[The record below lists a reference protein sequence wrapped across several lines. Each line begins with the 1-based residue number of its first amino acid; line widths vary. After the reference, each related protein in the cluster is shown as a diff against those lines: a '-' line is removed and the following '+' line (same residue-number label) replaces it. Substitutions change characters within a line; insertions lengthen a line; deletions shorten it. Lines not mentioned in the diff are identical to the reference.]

1 VTWPQAGVRWRRWRS
16 WLLIALILPL
26 GGVAVAV
33 LHRQPENQYLNP
45 GVVTANG
52 THALAGVLTGL
63 GHQVTTVTSAS
74 AAVRAAT
81 PGSTLVITSPRY
93 LSGADLSAL
102 GSVRASVLL
111 VQPDPASLAAIAAPV
126 GLIGSSEPVV
136 VTAPACGLR
145 AATLAG
151 PADMGGENL
160 LVRTWSAA
168 DQQCYTSTSGPT
180 LVQLRVGGRT
190 VTVLGTGAPLTNAK
204 LAGQGNAALA
214 INLLPSH
221 RIIWLVPA
229 IVAVAAPATT
239 GPRTFASLIPLA
251 AYLVAIQLVLALLLA
266 VAWRARR
273 LGQLVAEP
281 LPVVVRAA
289 ETTEGHG
296 GLYESRHARGRA
308 AAALRGALLG
318 RVERAVGL
326 PPGADQEAVVA
337 ALAQRSATGAAQISA
352 WLYGPP
358 PRTDQGLVAL
368 ARDLDELEREVGTT

>member
-1 VTWPQAGVRWRRWRS
+1 
-16 WLLIALILPL
+16 
-26 GGVAVAV
+26 
-33 LHRQPENQYLNP
+33 
-45 GVVTANG
+45 
-52 THALAGVLTGL
+52 
-63 GHQVTTVTSAS
+63 
-74 AAVRAAT
+74 
-81 PGSTLVITSPRY
+81 
-93 LSGADLSAL
+93 
-102 GSVRASVLL
+102 VLL

-145 AATLAG
+145 AANLAG

-160 LVRTWSAA
+160 LVRRLSAT

-180 LVQLRVGGRT
+180 LVQLQVGGRT

-229 IVAVAAPATT
+229 IVAVAAPATA
-239 GPRTFASLIPLA
+239 GPRSFASLIPLA
-251 AYLVAIQLVLALLLA
+251 AYLVAVQLVLALLLA
-266 VAWRARR
+266 VAWRGRR

-296 GLYESRHARGRA
+296 RLYESRHARGQA
-308 AAALRGALLG
+308 AAALRSALLG

-337 ALAQRSATGAAQISA
+337 ALAQRSATGAAQLSA

-358 PRTDQGLVAL
+358 PLTDQGLVAL